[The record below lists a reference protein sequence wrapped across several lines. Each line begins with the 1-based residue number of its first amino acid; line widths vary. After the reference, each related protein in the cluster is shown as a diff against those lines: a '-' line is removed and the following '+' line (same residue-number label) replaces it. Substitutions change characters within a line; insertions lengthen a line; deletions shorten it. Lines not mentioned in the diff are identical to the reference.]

1 MERQI
6 LTVWLIFSSQIVLAD
21 LAGQKNAIEIY
32 SLHVDSKV
40 TSRFAH
46 TVITSRVVNRA
57 NVSHEALFEVELPKT
72 AFITNF
78 SMTIDGKTY
87 PGIIKEKKAAQDQYD
102 AAVSRGQSAGLVR
115 STGRKLE
122 QFHVSVNVAAAG
134 KVTFELIYE
143 ELLKRKLGKYEL
155 LIKVK
160 PKQLVKHFQID
171 THIFEP
177 QGISFLETD
186 STFLTN
192 ELSDALTK
200 MQGETKAHIIFKPT
214 VTQQRKSPE
223 LEETLLDG
231 DFIIRYDVK
240 RSMSIGDIQIV
251 NGYFVHYFAPSEIP
265 VFPKNIVFV
274 IDRSGSM
281 FGKKIQQ
288 TKEALQKILEDL
300 NPEDHFNLI
309 IFNSNVVSWKPSL
322 LTATEENVELA
333 KQYVGTIEA
342 QGATDINGALLI
354 AIQVLDEAITSELLP
369 EKSISMIILLTD
381 GQPTSG
387 VTAVH
392 DIQKNIKQA
401 NNEKYF
407 LYCLGFGFDV
417 SYTFLEKMALDNG
430 GIARRIY
437 EDADAVLQLQN
448 FYHEVATP
456 ILKEIEMDYLD
467 NTVQEITQNNFKL
480 FFNGSEIV
488 VAGKTGN
495 ELDVFLV
502 EIKAKT
508 QMNNLTVKE
517 QVNVKER
524 EEIFQNQKYIFGNF
538 IERLWAYLTI
548 QQLLEKSVSAEGE
561 QQKNLKSQ
569 ALELSLKFSF
579 VTPLT
584 SMVVTKPDAEEV
596 ANKPTEAGK
605 VVQNVSMPN
614 TNNMTYSEP
623 VIYVREH
630 RDVSETQGSRN
641 HCHALGE
648 HSGCGGEA
656 EWQGLVLE
664 VILTYGESQEFPMLR
679 PDGHM
684 EVVGTGRFTGSI
696 ALTGSMGNIL
706 RVIIRVVWGFMTVLV
721 TVVKGLGVVTGRI
734 TEVSDS
740 RGRYVSAKV
749 DITLPVL
756 PPDRQYPHFILQLPG
771 KNRILCLNVIAPS
784 QIPAL
789 QYLLSDPD
797 KGIQVTGQLG
807 EKKQFKHFEIA
818 FQKSDVKL
826 NVSKDH
832 IVLDDNGNATM
843 LPWTTT
849 MSFTVQ
855 GLKVVIEEEKS
866 VSISGADNITI
877 KISYVKF
884 PERFLGLYF
893 LGSENFSDQVTG
905 LLGQFYFN
913 THFENPVF
921 ENWRPIV
928 VQGQKYDT
936 SRQQKKDY
944 RVETSNTVSC
954 WALDI
959 SP

>member
-6 LTVWLIFSSQIVLAD
+6 FAVWLIFSSQIVLAD
-21 LAGQKNAIEIY
+21 PVGHQNAIEIY

-46 TVITSRVVNRA
+46 TVITSRVANRA
-57 NVSHEALFEVELPKT
+57 NVSKEALFEVELPKT

-87 PGIIKEKKAAQDQYD
+87 PGTIKEKKAAQIQYN

-122 QFHVSVNVAAAG
+122 QFHVSVNVAAGG

-155 LIKVK
+155 LFKVK

-177 QGISFLETD
+177 QGISSLETD

-200 MQGETKAHIIFKPT
+200 VQGETKAHISFKPT
-214 VTQQRKSPE
+214 LAQQRKSPE

-231 DFIIRYDVK
+231 DFLIRYDVQ
-240 RSMSIGDIQIV
+240 RSVTAGDIQIV

-274 IDRSGSM
+274 IDISGSM
-281 FGKKIQQ
+281 IGKKIQQ

-300 NPEDHFNLI
+300 NPDDHFNLI
-309 IFNSNVVSWKPSL
+309 IFSSMVAQWKPSL
-322 LTATEENVELA
+322 LPATEENVELA
-333 KQYVGTIEA
+333 KEYVGAIRA
-342 QGATDINGALLI
+342 QGATDINSAVLTAIHALDKDTI
-354 AIQVLDEAITSELLP
+354 AELLP
-369 EKSISMIILLTD
+369 QQSISMIILLTD
-381 GQPTSG
+381 GQPTTG
-387 VTAVH
+387 VTDVRN
-392 DIQKNIKQA
+392 IQENIKHT

-430 GIARRIY
+430 GVARRIY
-437 EDADAVLQLQN
+437 EDADAALQLQN

-456 ILKEIEMDYLD
+456 ILKEIEMNYLD
-467 NTVQEITQNNFKL
+467 KAVQELTQNNFKL
-480 FFNGSEIV
+480 LFDGSEIV
-488 VAGKTGN
+488 VAGKIDN
-495 ELDVFLV
+495 ELDVFPV
-502 EIKAKT
+502 EIKAQT
-508 QMNNLTVKE
+508 QTSDLTLE
-517 QVNVKER
+517 ERVNVTEKGKV
-524 EEIFQNQKYIFGNF
+524 FQDQKYIFGNF

-561 QQKNLKSQ
+561 QQKSLEGQ

-596 ANKPTEAGK
+596 ANKPTEADNENFK
-605 VVQNVSMPN
+605 NDRVQNSHRLDPHV
-614 TNNMTYSEP
+614 
-623 VIYVREH
+623 VEH
-630 RDVSETQGSRN
+630 HTV
-641 HCHALGE
+641 
-648 HSGCGGEA
+648 
-656 EWQGLVLE
+656 
-664 VILTYGESQEFPMLR
+664 
-679 PDGHM
+679 
-684 EVVGTGRFTGSI
+684 
-696 ALTGSMGNIL
+696 
-706 RVIIRVVWGFMTVLV
+706 VIIS
-721 TVVKGLGVVTGRI
+721 
-734 TEVSDS
+734 EVYLS
-740 RGRYVSAKV
+740 RQKNPRDNGNFKN
-749 DITLPVL
+749 
-756 PPDRQYPHFILQLPG
+756 DRDGQYPDFILQFPG
-771 KNRILCLNVIAPS
+771 ENSVLCLNITAHS
-784 QIPAL
+784 QTPAL

-807 EKKQFKHFEIA
+807 EKKQFVHFEVA
-818 FQKSDVKL
+818 YQKADVRL

-832 IVLDDNGNATM
+832 IVLNDNGNATM

-849 MSFTVQ
+849 ISFTVQ
-855 GLKVVIEEEKS
+855 GLKVNIEEEKS

-884 PERFLGLYF
+884 PEHFLGLYF
-893 LGSENFSDQVTG
+893 IGSEHFSDQVTG

-913 THFENPVF
+913 THFENPIYG
-921 ENWRPIV
+921 RRRQID
-928 VQGQKYDT
+928 VQGRKHDT
-936 SRQQKKDY
+936 TRQRKKDY
-944 RVETSNTVSC
+944 RVESSKDPLSC